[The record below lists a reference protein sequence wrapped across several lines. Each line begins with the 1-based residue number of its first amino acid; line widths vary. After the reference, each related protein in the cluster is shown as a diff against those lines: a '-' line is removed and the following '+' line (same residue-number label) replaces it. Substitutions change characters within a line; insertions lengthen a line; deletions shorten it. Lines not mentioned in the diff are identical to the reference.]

1 MDLPLGELAQLAEE
15 QASSQRVEAALRRV
29 AQLVAGGAPPEE
41 LFAAVTEEA
50 GRLLQAGQTT
60 MIRYEA
66 DGTVTLVAAWS
77 GRGDAIPLGARG
89 RLGAGNRVSLVW
101 QAADQCPI
109 GSYADAF
116 GAGGMVARQVGFR
129 SAVAAPVIVQ
139 GCLWGVMIAGSA
151 DEQPL
156 GPCTETRL
164 ASFTELVA
172 TAISNAENLA
182 ELRASRARVVAAAD
196 ETPGGSSVT
205 CTTALSSGSSPSPSP

>member
-77 GRGDAIPLGARG
+77 GRGEAIPLGAREG
-89 RLGAGNRVSLVW
+89 ALQLWIRDDGTGGADPDGGSGLVGLKDRVEALGGTITIHSPPGAGTCMHAKL
-101 QAADQCPI
+101 PL
-109 GSYADAF
+109 
-116 GAGGMVARQVGFR
+116 AR
-129 SAVAAPVIVQ
+129 
-139 GCLWGVMIAGSA
+139 
-151 DEQPL
+151 
-156 GPCTETRL
+156 
-164 ASFTELVA
+164 
-172 TAISNAENLA
+172 
-182 ELRASRARVVAAAD
+182 
-196 ETPGGSSVT
+196 
-205 CTTALSSGSSPSPSP
+205 